1 MRPQIPKGLEQ
12 QINEV
17 AESGGY
23 SSGSELVRDAA
34 RRRVDD
40 LKKRPSEEM
49 IKRWL
54 DSEKRIKIVN
64 DSTFPAAEFDDTGE
78 MEIIEDATWMT
89 TVLAPKVPVQIHGG
103 FESEPVTV
111 SSSILRRLFSNVDEE
126 ILLEAPGY
134 LVGVSSE
141 NRFADTVTGAAGVRV
156 GKELDRAS
164 LNRANLINTVL
175 EMGSTVELAI
185 DGEISPEKMITGW
198 DY

>member
-1 MRPQIPKGLEQ
+1 MRPQIPERLEQ
-12 QINEV
+12 QIKAV

-23 SSGSELVRDAA
+23 SSGSELVRDAT
-34 RRRVDD
+34 RRRVDE

-54 DSEKRIKIVN
+54 DNQRRIKIVN

-78 MEIIEDATWMT
+78 IEIIEDATWMT
-89 TVLAPKVPVQIHGG
+89 TVLAPKAPVQIHGG

-111 SSSILRRLFSNVDEE
+111 SCSILRRLFSNVDEE

-141 NRFADTVTGAAGVRV
+141 NRFTDTITGAAGIQLR
-156 GKELDRAS
+156 KELDRAS
-164 LNRANLINTVL
+164 LDRAKLTNTAL
-175 EMGSTVELAI
+175 EIGSTVELAV
-185 DGEISPEKMITGW
+185 DQEISPKEMITGW

>member
-1 MRPQIPKGLEQ
+1 MRPQIPESLEQ
-12 QINEV
+12 QIKTV

-40 LKKRPSEEM
+40 LKKRPSDKM

-54 DSEKRIKIVN
+54 DNQKQIKIVD
-64 DSTFPAAEFDDTGE
+64 DSTFPAAEFDETGE
-78 MEIIEDATWMT
+78 IEIIEDATWMT
-89 TVLAPKVPVQIHGG
+89 TILAPKVPVQIHGG
-103 FESEPVTV
+103 LESEPVTV
-111 SSSILRRLFSNVDEE
+111 SCSILRRLFSAVHEE

-141 NRFADTVTGAAGVRV
+141 NRFTDAITGAAGVQLR
-156 GKELDRAS
+156 KELDRAD
-164 LNRANLINTVL
+164 LDRTKLVNTAL
-175 EMGSTVELAI
+175 EMGSTVELAV
-185 DGEISPEKMITGW
+185 DGEISPKEMITGW